1 MKKLAMIGCGGI
13 GGYHLNHFLQF
24 KDIELA
30 GFCDI
35 IISRAEEFARR
46 AGSGKAYIDY
56 RTMLDEVKPDMVFVC
71 IPPHCHGQV
80 EFELIERGIPFFVEK
95 PISIHEDLAR
105 ELNKRV
111 AEKGLITAVG
121 FQCRYDNINDAAF
134 DFFKQEQVIAVQAS
148 RVGGVP
154 EVEWWRNKTQSG
166 GQLIEQTIHQ
176 LDILRY
182 LLGEPEYV
190 YSVAGRGYITQE
202 EWPGYFTDDISTT
215 LIVFESGVQA
225 TMMTGCYALD
235 GAAWDSKMTFGGR
248 RARMDYV
255 LCSNVTI
262 YGLAPEDVAPEM
274 EGGLVIKG
282 DGAMRRSDDEK
293 GIRTNS
299 TVDFG
304 LICDRTFIDAV
315 ITGDPSKIRSPYSDA
330 YKSVMFGLACNKSME
345 TGQPVKIEY

>member
-1 MKKLAMIGCGGI
+1 M
-13 GGYHLNHFLQF
+13 
-24 KDIELA
+24 
-30 GFCDI
+30 
-35 IISRAEEFARR
+35 S
-46 AGSGKAYIDY
+46 
-56 RTMLDEVKPDMVFVC
+56 
-71 IPPHCHGQV
+71 
-80 EFELIERGIPFFVEK
+80 
-95 PISIHEDLAR
+95 
-105 ELNKRV
+105 
-111 AEKGLITAVG
+111 
-121 FQCRYDNINDAAF
+121 AAF
-134 DFFKQEQVIAVQAS
+134 
-148 RVGGVP
+148 

-282 DGAMRRSDDEK
+282 DGAMRRSDDE
-293 GIRTNS
+293 ISRNS
-299 TVDFG
+299 G
-304 LICDRTFIDAV
+304 RLRLICDRTFIDAV
-315 ITGDPSKIRSPYSDA
+315 ITGDLKIRSRTTTRISRLCL
-330 YKSVMFGLACNKSME
+330 GLPATSRWR
-345 TGQPVKIEY
+345 PVNTRQN